1 MRESGTSYRRH
12 AVVGN
17 TLGSVKVTANAREEL
32 HQQFKK
38 NGGDVYCVLTYNDKQ
53 EGYNFQFHSK
63 SPSIR
68 HKVVEVPKH
77 TKRWMITCSEDIF
90 DIIKYRTLD
99 IRLTHDGWILFPLK
113 WR

>member
-68 HKVVEVPKH
+68 HTVIEVYGH
-77 TKRWMITCSEDIF
+77 SKRWMITCTTDIF
-90 DIIKYRTLD
+90 ADIKYKTLD

-113 WR
+113 YR